1 MATAKDVKEDVTM
14 KFIVEREPLIDAVN
28 WVARSLSARPMITAL
43 LGIKIEVGTEIKLTG
58 SNLETSTE
66 AVIDANIQEK
76 GMVLVKGQLLAEI
89 VRSLPNST
97 ITFTLEGTRVIV
109 SAGTSKFT
117 LPTLEANE
125 YPNLP
130 ALPGAAGDI
139 AGDEFVKAVNQV
151 VVAASR
157 DDSLPKF
164 TGVDIQIK
172 KDKITLAATDRYRL
186 AIKTLPWKA
195 NDPDLETSALVRAR
209 TLSDAAKSLSTGSQ
223 ITLALS
229 PADSKESLIGFVSN
243 TKSMTSRT
251 LDETLP
257 SFEHLIPA
265 ESKAEATIEISK
277 LLDSVRRVALVTDKT
292 LPLILTFA
300 DNTLV
305 LEAGG
310 DQDAQASESI
320 EIQHSGEEIR
330 TGYNPTFLI
339 DGLQALDAPF
349 VHFSFTASN
358 KLAVLTGK
366 PELDGARD
374 ESYKYLLNPMRL

>member
-1 MATAKDVKEDVTM
+1 M
-14 KFIVEREPLIDAVN
+14 KFVIEREPLIDGVN

-43 LGIKIEVGTEIKLTG
+43 LGIKIEVGTEVKLTG

-66 AVIDANIQEK
+66 AVIDADIKEK
-76 GMVLVKGQLLAEI
+76 GTVLVKGQLLAEI
-89 VRSLPNST
+89 VRSLPNSS
-97 ITFTLEGTRVIV
+97 ITFSLEGTRVIV

-130 ALPGAAGDI
+130 SLPSAAGEI
-139 AGDEFVKAVNQV
+139 SGDDFVQAVNQV

-186 AIKTLPWKA
+186 AIKTLPWKSK
-195 NDPDLETSALVRAR
+195 NPDLETSSLVRAR

-229 PADSKESLIGFVSN
+229 PTDSKESLIGFLSN
-243 TKSMTSRT
+243 TKTMTSRT
-251 LDETLP
+251 LDDKLP
-257 SFEHLIPA
+257 SFEHLVPT

-320 EIQHSGEEIR
+320 EISHSGEEIR

-339 DGLQALDAPF
+339 DGLQAIDAPF

-358 KLAVLTGK
+358 KLAVLSGK
-366 PELDGARD
+366 KEIDGAQD

>member
-1 MATAKDVKEDVTM
+1 M
-14 KFIVEREPLIDAVN
+14 KFVVERENLIDAVN

-43 LGIKIEVGTEIKLTG
+43 LGIKIDVGTEIVLTG

-66 AVIDANIQEK
+66 ATLDADIKER
-76 GMVLVKGQLLAEI
+76 GTVLVKGQLLAEI
-89 VRSLPNST
+89 VRSLPSGL

-130 ALPGAAGDI
+130 AIPSAAGEI
-139 AGDEFVKAVNQV
+139 SGDEFVLAVNQV

-164 TGVDIQIK
+164 TGVDIQIRK
-172 KDKITLAATDRYRL
+172 NKIVLAATDRYRL
-186 AIKTLPWKA
+186 AIKTLDWKS
-195 NDPDLETSALVRAR
+195 NNPDLETSALVRAR
-209 TLSDAAKSLSTGSQ
+209 TLSDAAKSLSTGSK

-229 PADSKESLIGFVSN
+229 EADSKESLIGFVSGSK
-243 TKSMTSRT
+243 TMTSRT
-251 LDETLP
+251 LDEKLP

-265 ESKAEATIEISK
+265 EATAEATIEVAK

-300 DNTLV
+300 NNSLL

-320 EIQHSGEEIR
+320 EIDHTGEEIR

-339 DGLQALDAPF
+339 DGLQAINAPF
-349 VHFSFTASN
+349 VHFAFTASN
-358 KLAVLTGK
+358 KLAVISGK
-366 PELDGARD
+366 SEATSPRN